1 MAYKVGER
9 VSIEMHG
16 MLGRSRRDWS
26 ELSEYERSAWIV
38 FNEASVN
45 GYIWEY

>member
-9 VSIEMHG
+9 VSLKMQGI
-16 MLGRSRRDWS
+16 LGRPVRNWN

-38 FNEASVN
+38 FNEASMN
-45 GYIWEY
+45 RRIWEW

>member
-9 VSIEMHG
+9 VSLEMQG
-16 MLGRSRRDWS
+16 ILGRSKRDWN

-38 FNEASVN
+38 FNEASMN
-45 GYIWEY
+45 GCIWE